1 MISKKLYIV
10 LIVIIV
16 VFFFVIFLSFG
27 VGNILQENHKAT
39 IILGD
44 STVWKY
50 QNKKWLN
57 VTNTNSL
64 QDLNWKKY
72 EVFQNNQKFGDYYL
86 WKDDTWYLF
95 DKDKNAVNFEGN
107 LLAYD
112 ANYDLNVTSFM
123 EDDAINLEYVNS
135 LLADNNIPLDHEF
148 SNASHIAF
156 DFDQDG
162 VVEDFYLVTNA
173 FTMDYEPDSTFS
185 FVFMVKNDVIYMLYE
200 SVLNGGSLNSC
211 KPFFNSFLDINQ
223 DHVYELILSCGRYSV
238 AEQIDMLYQFQDG
251 AFKIVIS
258 NQ

>member
-156 DFDQDG
+156 DFDQD
-162 VVEDFYLVTNA
+162 
-173 FTMDYEPDSTFS
+173 
-185 FVFMVKNDVIYMLYE
+185 
-200 SVLNGGSLNSC
+200 
-211 KPFFNSFLDINQ
+211 
-223 DHVYELILSCGRYSV
+223 
-238 AEQIDMLYQFQDG
+238 
-251 AFKIVIS
+251 
-258 NQ
+258 